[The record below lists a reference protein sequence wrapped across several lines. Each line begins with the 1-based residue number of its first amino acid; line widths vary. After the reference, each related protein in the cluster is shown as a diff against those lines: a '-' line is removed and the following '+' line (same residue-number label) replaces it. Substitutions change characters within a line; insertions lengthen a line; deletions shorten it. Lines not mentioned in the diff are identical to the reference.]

1 MVPSNLEVVTEGPS
15 LEDHLNNMTESER
28 SDRQCDRQC
37 DRQILTMGMKD
48 ARVKIV

>member
-28 SDRQCDRQC
+28 SDRQCDRQ
-37 DRQILTMGMKD
+37 ILTMGMKD